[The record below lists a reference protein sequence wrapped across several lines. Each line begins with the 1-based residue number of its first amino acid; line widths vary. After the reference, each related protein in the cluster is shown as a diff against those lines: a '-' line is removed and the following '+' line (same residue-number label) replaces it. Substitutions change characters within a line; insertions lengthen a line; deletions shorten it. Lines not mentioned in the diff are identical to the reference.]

1 MAMTTVAR
9 LTRIIL
15 NSADPDRLARFFEEA
30 LGFERMRE
38 RRAQEDNFAPVAE
51 LPSASAPTFTLVLG
65 GCRLDL
71 VEVRGRP
78 YPDAVPGWSP
88 LFQHCA
94 IATADFNAAMARLRR
109 RTDWRAISTGGPEV
123 LPQRSGG
130 VTAFK
135 FRDPE
140 GHPLELLSFPNKT
153 GPKIWRS
160 GIGDDPCLGIDHSA
174 ISVADT
180 ERSAAFYAALGLTA
194 GACSLNTG
202 PEQERL
208 DGVSGA
214 TVEVTA
220 LTLPAGTTPHLEL
233 LCYRGDFPCHE
244 LIPDVDD
251 VAATRLVFAVT
262 SMASLQVFS
271 TTHADSIIGP
281 GVEWPGGSSWL
292 LRDPDSHLLQLEF
305 TRSL

>member
-1 MAMTTVAR
+1 MAVTPVAR

-15 NSADPDRLARFFEEA
+15 NAADPDKLARFFEDA

-38 RRAQEDNFAPVAE
+38 HRAEKNDFAPAAG
-51 LPSASAPTFTLVLG
+51 LPGACARTFTLALG
-65 GCRLDL
+65 ECRLDL

-78 YPDAVPGWSP
+78 YPDVVPGWSP
-88 LFQHCA
+88 IFQHCA
-94 IATADFNAAMARLRR
+94 IVTADFNAAMARLRR

-140 GHPLELLSFPNKT
+140 GHPLELLSFPNGT

-160 GIGDDPCLGIDHSA
+160 GIGHDPCLGIDHSA

-180 ERSAAFYAALGLTA
+180 RRSVAFYAALGLTA
-194 GACSLNTG
+194 EARSLNIG
-202 PEQERL
+202 PEQDRL
-208 DGVSGA
+208 DDVSGA

-220 LTLPAGTTPHLEL
+220 LTLPAGTKPHLEL
-233 LCYRGDFPCHE
+233 LCYRGDFPRNE
-244 LIPDVDD
+244 QIPDVDD

-262 SMASLQVFS
+262 SMAALQVFS
-271 TTHADSIIGP
+271 TTHADSIMAP
-281 GVEWPGGSSWL
+281 GVERPGVSSWL
-292 LRDPDSHLLQLEF
+292 LRDPDEHILQLEF
-305 TRSL
+305 TRSA